1 MKSLNTEDLT
11 VDKLNLLIETIDEM
25 FAEMD
30 EIENE
35 T

>member
-1 MKSLNTEDLT
+1 MKSINTEDLT
-11 VDKLNLLIETIDEM
+11 ADKLNRLIETIDEM

>member
-1 MKSLNTEDLT
+1 MKSINTEDLT
-11 VDKLNLLIETIDEM
+11 ADKLNLLIETIDEM